1 MEIALFHIK
10 RACRY
15 RVQLFMDIANVML
28 NFLVQYY
35 LWTAVLSSNR
45 LFFEDKNRMIVYYFY
60 ISLLSVLMRCNAS
73 DIADAFKNG
82 KMDRELIRPVN
93 VFALKMYENIFSN
106 LFLFLCSFPLLS
118 LLTFLGFGMK
128 MQVNMN
134 GLLLFLLAV
143 FPGYL
148 LHYCLYFLVGL
159 TALLIDEV
167 WAIRGIV
174 GFCMNMIAG
183 YYLPV
188 EMFPDWISKALEYT
202 PFYYI
207 YYFPTLIISN
217 FRSLEK
223 GELLWKYILMSGW
236 VLILLGISQFAFK
249 KLVKNYTAYGG

>member
-1 MEIALFHIK
+1 ME
-10 RACRY
+10 
-15 RVQLFMDIANVML
+15 IANVML

-118 LLTFLGFGMK
+118 VLTFLGFGMK

-143 FPGYL
+143 FVL
-148 LHYCLYFLVGL
+148 CLPADPSCRSRG
-159 TALLIDEV
+159 AGAAE
-167 WAIRGIV
+167 WAGDRSCRGV
-174 GFCMNMIAG
+174 
-183 YYLPV
+183 P
-188 EMFPDWISKALEYT
+188 PH
-202 PFYYI
+202 
-207 YYFPTLIISN
+207 
-217 FRSLEK
+217 
-223 GELLWKYILMSGW
+223 
-236 VLILLGISQFAFK
+236 
-249 KLVKNYTAYGG
+249 